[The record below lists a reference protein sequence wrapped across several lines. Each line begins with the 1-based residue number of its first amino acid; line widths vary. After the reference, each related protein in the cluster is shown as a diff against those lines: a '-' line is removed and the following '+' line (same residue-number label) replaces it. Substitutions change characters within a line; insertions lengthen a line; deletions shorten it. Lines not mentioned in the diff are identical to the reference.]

1 MTDNKTLQIDSDTK
15 VSIMSEADCRNRI
28 LAIARGEY
36 IPTPDEPKIYFESE
50 TAMKINMSSI
60 GKFNN
65 E

>member
-1 MTDNKTLQIDSDTK
+1 
-15 VSIMSEADCRNRI
+15 MSEADCRNRI

-36 IPTPDEPKIYFESE
+36 IPNPDEPKTYFENE
-50 TAMKINMSSI
+50 TAIKFYMESM